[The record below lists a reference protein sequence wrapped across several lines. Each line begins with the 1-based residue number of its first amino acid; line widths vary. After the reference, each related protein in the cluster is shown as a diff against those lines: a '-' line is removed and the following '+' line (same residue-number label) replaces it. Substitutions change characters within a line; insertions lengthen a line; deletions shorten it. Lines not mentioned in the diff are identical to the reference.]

1 MGDLRKYA
9 VSLAQSAS
17 DGRNMFTLIQNA
29 DLYIPDHLGRRD
41 LLMIGDQIV
50 RVASHIDFTWDGL
63 RVIDAAGRQVIP
75 GLIDQHVHITGGGGE
90 SSFRSRAPEVTLADL
105 VESGVTTVVGL
116 LGTDSRTRSV
126 RNVVAKAKALNE
138 EGVTAYCLTGAYEYP
153 SPTLTGSVTDD
164 IVFIK
169 EVIGVKIAIS
179 DHRSSNINAD
189 ELARL
194 ATQARLAGLES
205 GKVGEVHM
213 HMGSG
218 KKGLSDVF
226 AVLEE
231 TEIPIRHFRPTH
243 IQKALEDG
251 IRFAGMGGYID
262 FTSAAPISA
271 AAAIAQT
278 LQRVPLD
285 RVTLSSDANGS
296 MPRWNERNE
305 LIGIEVAR
313 MTTLFE
319 CIKELIRVHGVPM
332 EQALSL
338 VTRNVAQALEI
349 APAKGCLAEGSDADL
364 ILLNEDMT
372 FNMVMA
378 KGRILMEEG
387 VVKEKGYYQ

>member
-1 MGDLRKYA
+1 
-9 VSLAQSAS
+9 
-17 DGRNMFTLIQNA
+17 MFVLVKNA
-29 DLYIPDHLGRRD
+29 DLYTPDHLGRRD
-41 LLMIGDQIV
+41 LLICNDKIV
-50 RVASHIDFTWDGL
+50 KVAPHIDFEWEDL
-63 RVIDAAGRQVIP
+63 QVIDAAGRQVIP

-90 SSFRSRAPEVTLADL
+90 SSFKSRAPEVTLADL

-164 IVFIK
+164 IVYIK

-213 HMGSG
+213 HMGNG

-226 AVLEE
+226 KIVEE
-231 TEIPIRHFRPTH
+231 TEIPIKHFRPTH

-251 IRFAGMGGYID
+251 IKFANMGGYID
-262 FTSAAPISA
+262 FTSGSPVSA
-271 AAAIAQT
+271 AAAIAKA
-278 LQRVPLD
+278 LPRVPVD
-285 RVTLSSDANGS
+285 RVTLSSDSNGS
-296 MPRWNERNE
+296 MPKWNEKNE
-305 LIGIEVAR
+305 LIGIDVAK

-319 CIKELIRVHGVPM
+319 CIRVLVRDHAVPFD
-332 EQALSL
+332 QALAL

-349 APAKGCLAEGSDADL
+349 APAKGCIAEGSDADL
-364 ILLNEDMT
+364 ILLNDDMT
-372 FNMVMA
+372 FHTVMA
-378 KGRILMEEG
+378 RGHIMMEAG
-387 VVKEKGYYQ
+387 VVKERGYYS

>member
-1 MGDLRKYA
+1 
-9 VSLAQSAS
+9 
-17 DGRNMFTLIQNA
+17 MFKLIKNA
-29 DLYIPDHLGRRD
+29 DLYTPDHLGRRD
-41 LLMIGDQIV
+41 LLICNDKIV
-50 RVASHIDFTWDGL
+50 KIAPHIDFDWEGL
-63 RVIDAAGRQVIP
+63 HVIDAAGRQMIP

-90 SSFRSRAPEVTLADL
+90 SSFKSRAPEVTLADL

-164 IVFIK
+164 IVYIK

-179 DHRSSNINAD
+179 DHRSSNINAE

-213 HMGSG
+213 HMGNG

-226 AVLEE
+226 AIVEE
-231 TEIPIRHFRPTH
+231 TEIPIKHFRPTH
-243 IQKALEDG
+243 IQKVLEDG
-251 IRFAGMGGYID
+251 IKFANMGGYID
-262 FTSAAPISA
+262 FTSGSPASA
-271 AAAIAQT
+271 AAAIAKA
-278 LQRVPLD
+278 LPRVPFD
-285 RVTLSSDANGS
+285 RVTLSSDSNGS
-296 MPRWNERNE
+296 MPKWNEKNE
-305 LIGIEVAR
+305 LIGIDVAK

-319 CIKELIRVHGVPM
+319 CIKILMKEYAVPM
-332 EQALSL
+332 EQALAL

-349 APAKGCLAEGSDADL
+349 APTKGCIAEDSDADL
-364 ILLNEDMT
+364 ILLNEDLSFHT
-372 FNMVMA
+372 VMA
-378 KGRILMEEG
+378 RGRIMMEEG
-387 VVKEKGYYQ
+387 VVKEKGYYS

>member
-1 MGDLRKYA
+1 
-9 VSLAQSAS
+9 
-17 DGRNMFTLIQNA
+17 MFTLIKNA
-29 DLYIPDHLGRRD
+29 DLYTPDHLGRRD
-41 LLMIGDQIV
+41 LLICNDKIIKV
-50 RVASHIDFTWDGL
+50 EAHIDFEWEGL
-63 RVIDAAGRQVIP
+63 QVIDAAGRQVIP

-90 SSFRSRAPEVTLADL
+90 SSFKSRAPEVTLGDL

-164 IVFIK
+164 IVYIK

-213 HMGSG
+213 HMGNG

-226 AVLEE
+226 AIVEE
-231 TEIPIRHFRPTH
+231 TEIPIKHFRPTH
-243 IQKALEDG
+243 IQKVLEDG
-251 IRFAGMGGYID
+251 IRFANMGGYID
-262 FTSAAPISA
+262 FTSGSPASA
-271 AAAIAQT
+271 AAAIAKT
-278 LQRVPLD
+278 LPRVPFD
-285 RVTLSSDANGS
+285 RVTLSSDSNGS
-296 MPRWNERNE
+296 MPKWNEKNE
-305 LIGIEVAR
+305 LIGIEVAK

-319 CIKELIRVHGVPM
+319 CIKILMQEYDVPM
-332 EQALSL
+332 EQALAL

-349 APAKGCLAEGSDADL
+349 APVKGCIAEGSDADL
-364 ILLNEDMT
+364 ILLNADVT
-372 FNMVMA
+372 FHTVMA
-378 KGRILMEEG
+378 RGRIMMEEG
-387 VVKEKGYYQ
+387 IVKEKGYYS

>member
-1 MGDLRKYA
+1 ML
-9 VSLAQSAS
+9 
-17 DGRNMFTLIQNA
+17 
-29 DLYIPDHLGRRD
+29 
-41 LLMIGDQIV
+41 
-50 RVASHIDFTWDGL
+50 
-63 RVIDAAGRQVIP
+63 
-75 GLIDQHVHITGGGGE
+75 
-90 SSFRSRAPEVTLADL
+90 FR
-105 VESGVTTVVGL
+105 SGVTTVVGL

-164 IVFIK
+164 IVYIK

-213 HMGSG
+213 HMGNG

-226 AVLEE
+226 KIVEE
-231 TEIPIRHFRPTH
+231 TEIPIKHFRPTH

-251 IRFAGMGGYID
+251 IKFANMGGYID
-262 FTSAAPISA
+262 FTSGSPVSA
-271 AAAIAQT
+271 AAAIARA
-278 LQRVPLD
+278 LPRVPVD
-285 RVTLSSDANGS
+285 RVTLSSDSNGS
-296 MPRWNERNE
+296 MPKWNEKNE
-305 LIGIEVAR
+305 LIGIDVAK

-319 CIKELIRVHGVPM
+319 CIRVLVRDHAVPF
-332 EQALSL
+332 EQALAL
-338 VTRNVAQALEI
+338 VTRNVARALEI
-349 APAKGCLAEGSDADL
+349 APAKGCIAEGSDADL

-372 FNMVMA
+372 FHTVMA
-378 KGRILMEEG
+378 RGRIMMEEG
-387 VVKEKGYYQ
+387 VVKEKGYYS

>member
-1 MGDLRKYA
+1 
-9 VSLAQSAS
+9 
-17 DGRNMFTLIQNA
+17 MFVLVKNA
-29 DLYIPDHLGRRD
+29 DLYTPDHLGRRD
-41 LLMIGDQIV
+41 LLICNDKIIK
-50 RVASHIDFTWDGL
+50 VAPHIDFEWEDL
-63 RVIDAAGRQVIP
+63 QVIDAAGRQVIP

-90 SSFRSRAPEVTLADL
+90 SSFKSRAPEVTLADL

-164 IVFIK
+164 IVYIK

-213 HMGSG
+213 HMGNG

-226 AVLEE
+226 KIVEE
-231 TEIPIRHFRPTH
+231 TEIPIKHFRPTH

-251 IRFAGMGGYID
+251 IKFANMGGYID
-262 FTSAAPISA
+262 FTSGSPVSA
-271 AAAIAQT
+271 AAAIAKA
-278 LQRVPLD
+278 LPRVPVD
-285 RVTLSSDANGS
+285 RVTLSSDSNGS
-296 MPRWNERNE
+296 MPKWNEKNE
-305 LIGIEVAR
+305 LIGIDVAK

-319 CIKELIRVHGVPM
+319 CIRVLVRDHAVPFD
-332 EQALSL
+332 QALAL

-349 APAKGCLAEGSDADL
+349 APAKGCIAEGSDADL
-364 ILLNEDMT
+364 ILLNDDMT
-372 FNMVMA
+372 FHTVMA
-378 KGRILMEEG
+378 RGHIMMEAG
-387 VVKEKGYYQ
+387 VVKEKGYYS

>member
-1 MGDLRKYA
+1 
-9 VSLAQSAS
+9 
-17 DGRNMFTLIQNA
+17 MFLLIKNA
-29 DLYIPDHLGRRD
+29 DLYTPDHLGRRD
-41 LLMIGDQIV
+41 LLICHDKIVQIAPSV
-50 RVASHIDFTWDGL
+50 DFEWEGL
-63 RVIDAAGRQVIP
+63 TVIDAEGRKVIP

-90 SSFRSRAPEVTLADL
+90 SSFKSRAPEVTLGDL

-126 RNVVAKAKALNE
+126 RNVVAKAKALKE

-164 IVFIK
+164 IVYIN

-179 DHRSSNINAD
+179 DHRSSNINKE

-213 HMGSG
+213 HMGNG

-226 AVLEE
+226 AIVEE
-231 TEIPIRHFRPTH
+231 TEIPIKHFRPTH

-251 IRFAGMGGYID
+251 IRFANMGGYID
-262 FTSAAPISA
+262 FTSGSPASA
-271 AAAIAQT
+271 AAAIAKA
-278 LQRVPLD
+278 LPRVPFD
-285 RVTLSSDANGS
+285 RMTLSSDSNGS
-296 MPRWNERNE
+296 MPKWNEKNE
-305 LIGIEVAR
+305 LIGIEVAK

-319 CIKELIRVHGVPM
+319 CIRILVRDHGLAL
-332 EQALSL
+332 EQALAL

-349 APAKGCLAEGSDADL
+349 APEKGCLAEDSDADL
-364 ILLNEDMT
+364 ILLNDDMT
-372 FNMVMA
+372 FHTVMA
-378 KGRILMEEG
+378 RGRILMEEG
-387 VVKEKGYYQ
+387 IVKEKGYYS

>member
-1 MGDLRKYA
+1 
-9 VSLAQSAS
+9 
-17 DGRNMFTLIQNA
+17 MFTLIKNA
-29 DLYIPDHLGRRD
+29 DLYTPDHLGRRD
-41 LLMIGDQIV
+41 LLICNDKIV
-50 RVASHIDFTWDGL
+50 KVAPHIDFEWDGL
-63 RVIDAAGRQVIP
+63 QVINAAGRRVIP

-90 SSFRSRAPEVTLADL
+90 SSFKSRAPEVTLGDL

-126 RNVVAKAKALNE
+126 CNVVAKAKALNE

-164 IVFIK
+164 IVYIK

-179 DHRSSNINAD
+179 DHRSSNINAE

-213 HMGSG
+213 HMGNG

-226 AVLEE
+226 TILEE
-231 TEIPIRHFRPTH
+231 TEIPIKHFRPTH

-251 IRFAGMGGYID
+251 IKFANMGGYID
-262 FTSAAPISA
+262 FTSASPVAA
-271 AAAIAQT
+271 AAAIAKA
-278 LQRVPLD
+278 LPRVPFD
-285 RVTLSSDANGS
+285 RVTLSSDSNGS
-296 MPRWNERNE
+296 MPKWNEKNE
-305 LIGIEVAR
+305 LIGIEVAK

-319 CIKELIRVHGVPM
+319 CIKNLIREYDVPM
-332 EQALSL
+332 EQALAL

-349 APAKGCLAEGSDADL
+349 APAKGCITEGSDADL
-364 ILLNEDMT
+364 ILLNEDLSFHT
-372 FNMVMA
+372 VMA
-378 KGRILMEEG
+378 RGRIMMEEG
-387 VVKEKGYYQ
+387 IVKEKGYYS

>member
-1 MGDLRKYA
+1 
-9 VSLAQSAS
+9 
-17 DGRNMFTLIQNA
+17 MFVLVKNA
-29 DLYIPDHLGRRD
+29 DLYTPDHLGRRD
-41 LLMIGDQIV
+41 LLICNDKIV
-50 RVASHIDFTWDGL
+50 KVAPHIDFEWEDL
-63 RVIDAAGRQVIP
+63 QVIDAAGRQVIP

-90 SSFRSRAPEVTLADL
+90 SSFKSRAPEVTLADL

-164 IVFIK
+164 IVYIK

-213 HMGSG
+213 HMGNG

-226 AVLEE
+226 KIVEE
-231 TEIPIRHFRPTH
+231 TEIPIKHFRPTH

-251 IRFAGMGGYID
+251 IKFANMGGYID
-262 FTSAAPISA
+262 FTSGSPVSA
-271 AAAIAQT
+271 AAAIAKA
-278 LQRVPLD
+278 LPRVPVD
-285 RVTLSSDANGS
+285 RVTLSSDSNGS
-296 MPRWNERNE
+296 MPKWNEKNE
-305 LIGIEVAR
+305 LIGIDVAK

-319 CIKELIRVHGVPM
+319 CIRVLVRDHAVPC
-332 EQALSL
+332 EQALAL
-338 VTRNVAQALEI
+338 VTRNVAHALEI
-349 APAKGCLAEGSDADL
+349 APAKGCIAEGSDADL

-372 FNMVMA
+372 FHTVTA
-378 KGRILMEEG
+378 RGRIMMEEG
-387 VVKEKGYYQ
+387 VVKEKGYYS

>member
-1 MGDLRKYA
+1 
-9 VSLAQSAS
+9 
-17 DGRNMFTLIQNA
+17 MFTLIKNA
-29 DLYIPDHLGRRD
+29 DLYTPDHLGRRD
-41 LLMIGDQIV
+41 LLICNDKIV
-50 RVASHIDFTWDGL
+50 KIAPQIDFEWDGL
-63 RVIDAAGRQVIP
+63 RVIDAAGRQMIP

-90 SSFRSRAPEVTLADL
+90 SSFRSRATEVSLADL

-164 IVFIK
+164 IVYVN

-179 DHRSSNINAD
+179 DHRSSNISAE

-213 HMGSG
+213 HMGNG

-226 AVLEE
+226 TILEE
-231 TEIPIRHFRPTH
+231 TEIPIKHFRPTH
-243 IQKALEDG
+243 IQKALADG
-251 IRFAGMGGYID
+251 IRFANMGGYID
-262 FTSAAPISA
+262 FTSGSPTAC
-271 AAAIAQT
+271 AAAIAKT
-278 LQRVPLD
+278 LPQVPFD
-285 RVTLSSDANGS
+285 RVTLSSDSNGS
-296 MPRWNERNE
+296 MPKWNEKNE
-305 LIGIEVAR
+305 LIGIEVAK
-313 MTTLFE
+313 MTTLFA
-319 CIKELIRVHGVPM
+319 CIKELVQVHELSW

-349 APAKGCLAEGSDADL
+349 YPKKGCAAEGSDADL

-378 KGRILMEEG
+378 RGKVMMEEG
-387 VVKEKGYYQ
+387 VVIEKGYYS

>member
-1 MGDLRKYA
+1 
-9 VSLAQSAS
+9 
-17 DGRNMFTLIQNA
+17 MFKLIKNA
-29 DLYIPDHLGRRD
+29 DLYTPDHLGRRD
-41 LLMIGDQIV
+41 LLICNDKIV
-50 RVASHIDFTWDGL
+50 KIAPHIDFDWEGMQ
-63 RVIDAAGRQVIP
+63 VIDAAGRQMIP

-90 SSFRSRAPEVTLADL
+90 SSFKSRAPEVTLADL

-164 IVFIK
+164 IVYIK

-179 DHRSSNINAD
+179 DHRSSNINAE

-213 HMGSG
+213 HMGNG

-226 AVLEE
+226 AIVEE
-231 TEIPIRHFRPTH
+231 TEIPIKHFRPTH
-243 IQKALEDG
+243 IQKVLEDG
-251 IRFAGMGGYID
+251 IKFANMGGYID
-262 FTSAAPISA
+262 FTSGSPASA
-271 AAAIAQT
+271 AAAIAKA
-278 LQRVPLD
+278 LPRVPFD
-285 RVTLSSDANGS
+285 RVTLSSDSNGS
-296 MPRWNERNE
+296 MPKWNEKNE
-305 LIGIEVAR
+305 LIGIDVAK

-319 CIKELIRVHGVPM
+319 CIKILMKEYAVPM
-332 EQALSL
+332 EQALAL

-349 APAKGCLAEGSDADL
+349 APTKGCIAEDSDADL
-364 ILLNEDMT
+364 ILLNEDLSFHT
-372 FNMVMA
+372 VMA
-378 KGRILMEEG
+378 RGRIMMEEG
-387 VVKEKGYYQ
+387 VVKEKGYYS

>member
-1 MGDLRKYA
+1 
-9 VSLAQSAS
+9 
-17 DGRNMFTLIQNA
+17 MFVLVKNA
-29 DLYIPDHLGRRD
+29 DLYTPDHLGRRD
-41 LLMIGDQIV
+41 LLICNDKIV
-50 RVASHIDFTWDGL
+50 KVAPHIDFEWEDL
-63 RVIDAAGRQVIP
+63 QVIDAAGRQVIP

-90 SSFRSRAPEVTLADL
+90 SSFKSRAPEVTLADL

-164 IVFIK
+164 IVYIK

-213 HMGSG
+213 HMGNG

-226 AVLEE
+226 KIVEE
-231 TEIPIRHFRPTH
+231 TEIPIKHFRPTH

-251 IRFAGMGGYID
+251 IKFANMGGYID
-262 FTSAAPISA
+262 FTSGSPVSA
-271 AAAIAQT
+271 AAAIAKA
-278 LQRVPLD
+278 LPRVSVD
-285 RVTLSSDANGS
+285 RVTLSSDSNGS
-296 MPRWNERNE
+296 MPKWNEKNE
-305 LIGIEVAR
+305 LIGIDVAK

-319 CIKELIRVHGVPM
+319 CIRVLVRDHAVPF
-332 EQALSL
+332 EQALAL

-349 APAKGCLAEGSDADL
+349 APAKGCIAEGSDADL
-364 ILLNEDMT
+364 ILLNDDMT
-372 FNMVMA
+372 FHTVMA
-378 KGRILMEEG
+378 RGRIMMEAG
-387 VVKEKGYYQ
+387 VVKEKGYYS

>member
-1 MGDLRKYA
+1 
-9 VSLAQSAS
+9 
-17 DGRNMFTLIQNA
+17 MFVLVKNA
-29 DLYIPDHLGRRD
+29 DLYTPDHLGRRD
-41 LLMIGDQIV
+41 LLICNDKIV
-50 RVASHIDFTWDGL
+50 KVAPHIDFEWEDL
-63 RVIDAAGRQVIP
+63 QVINAAGRQVIP

-90 SSFRSRAPEVTLADL
+90 SSFKSRAPEVTLADL

-164 IVFIK
+164 IVYIK

-213 HMGSG
+213 HMGNG

-226 AVLEE
+226 KIVEE
-231 TEIPIRHFRPTH
+231 TEIPIKHFRPTH
-243 IQKALEDG
+243 IQKALENG
-251 IRFAGMGGYID
+251 IKFANMGGYID
-262 FTSAAPISA
+262 FTSGSPVSA
-271 AAAIAQT
+271 AAAIAKA
-278 LQRVPLD
+278 LPRVPVD
-285 RVTLSSDANGS
+285 RVTLSSDSNGS
-296 MPRWNERNE
+296 MPKWNEKNE
-305 LIGIEVAR
+305 LIGIDVAK

-319 CIKELIRVHGVPM
+319 CIRVLVRDHAVPF
-332 EQALSL
+332 EQALAL

-349 APAKGCLAEGSDADL
+349 APAKGSIAEGSDADL
-364 ILLNEDMT
+364 ILLNDDMT
-372 FNMVMA
+372 FHTVMA
-378 KGRILMEEG
+378 RGRIMMEAG
-387 VVKEKGYYQ
+387 VVKEKGYYS

>member
-1 MGDLRKYA
+1 
-9 VSLAQSAS
+9 
-17 DGRNMFTLIQNA
+17 MFVLVKNA
-29 DLYIPDHLGRRD
+29 DLYTPDHLGRRD
-41 LLMIGDQIV
+41 LLICNDKIV
-50 RVASHIDFTWDGL
+50 KVAPHIDFEWEDL
-63 RVIDAAGRQVIP
+63 QVIDAAGRQVIP

-90 SSFRSRAPEVTLADL
+90 SSFKSRAPEVTLADL

-164 IVFIK
+164 IVYIK

-213 HMGSG
+213 HMGNG

-226 AVLEE
+226 KIVEE
-231 TEIPIRHFRPTH
+231 TEIPIKHFRPTH

-251 IRFAGMGGYID
+251 IKFANMGGYID
-262 FTSAAPISA
+262 FTSGSPVSA
-271 AAAIAQT
+271 AAAIAKA
-278 LQRVPLD
+278 LPRIPVD
-285 RVTLSSDANGS
+285 RVTLSSDSNGG
-296 MPRWNERNE
+296 MPKWNEKNE
-305 LIGIEVAR
+305 LIGIDVAK

-319 CIKELIRVHGVPM
+319 CIRVLVRDHAVPF
-332 EQALSL
+332 EQALAL

-349 APAKGCLAEGSDADL
+349 APAKGCIAEGSDADL
-364 ILLNEDMT
+364 ILLNDDMT
-372 FNMVMA
+372 FHTVMA
-378 KGRILMEEG
+378 RGHIMMEAG
-387 VVKEKGYYQ
+387 VVKEKGYYS